1 MSWQK
6 QTEEMISGWTATQ
19 RRLWDNWMEA
29 IKGVAPGAEQWQQ
42 EYHKHLDQ
50 WENAVREALSRQQ
63 ELAGSWKLPL
73 ADDAAGREAAEEWM
87 TRAQEMM
94 RTWTETQMKLW
105 EGWVQ
110 SMSRIEGGVP
120 DPAWQ
125 EHASKVMNAWQEA
138 AQHAQEALTQWSQ
151 TAAAQGGIGGA
162 GSGGGG
168 SGSAG
173 GGGQKGRRTSGG
185 RSGGS
190 RSGGSGSGSGGA
202 GKS

>member
-29 IKGVAPGAEQWQQ
+29 IKGVTPGAEQWQQ
-42 EYHKHLDQ
+42 EYHRHLDQ

-63 ELAGSWKLPL
+63 ELAGSWKMPM
-73 ADDAAGREAAEEWM
+73 ADDAAGREAAEAWM

-110 SMSRIEGGVP
+110 SMSRMEGGVP

-125 EHASKVMNAWQEA
+125 EHATKVMQAWQEA
-138 AQHAQEALTQWSQ
+138 AGHAQEALTEWSQ
-151 TAAAQGGIGGA
+151 TAAGQA
-162 GSGGGG
+162 GPAGGGGG
-168 SGSAG
+168 SGAS
-173 GGGQKGRRTSGG
+173 GGGQKSRPSSGG
-185 RSGGS
+185 G
-190 RSGGSGSGSGGA
+190 SGGSGAGGSGG
-202 GKS
+202 KSKT